1 VARICPVCNQ
11 ESPDEARYCFDP
23 ACLSPLDPAAEA
35 PPPPLP
41 PPPEEPGRRVP
52 PWAWGAGAVAALA
65 AAGGIILA
73 VTSMG
78 GGASTTATTTAT
90 RVTVTTVVSATSAPS
105 TAPATT
111 VPVRGTPVDPAQ
123 IVSAEATSTLPDQD
137 GLTYGIAN
145 TLDGQIT
152 TGWNSNGS
160 TPGSG
165 VDPVGQKLTYKLAA
179 PQHIVGVRLINGYN
193 PNDGKHQ
200 FTDNHRIHSLVLRGG
215 GKERTVELADSF
227 SPQFVEV
234 DFPNA
239 DTIELEIASVYPTT
253 KWTDVG
259 VTEVQ
264 FFAG

>member
-23 ACLSPLDPAAEA
+23 TCLSPLDPAAEA
-35 PPPPLP
+35 PAPPLP
-41 PPPEEPGRRVP
+41 PPPEERRRVP
-52 PWAWGAGAVAALA
+52 VWAWVAGAVAAAA

-73 VTSMG
+73 VTSLG
-78 GGASTTATTTAT
+78 GSAKSAATTTAT
-90 RVTVTTVVSATSAPS
+90 RVTVTTAVDATTAPS
-105 TAPATT
+105 TAPPTT
-111 VPVRGTPVDPAQ
+111 VPVRGTPIDPAQ
-123 IVSAEATSTLPDQD
+123 IVAADATSTLPDQD

-145 TLDGQIT
+145 TYDNQVT

-200 FTDNHRIHSLVLRGG
+200 FTDNHRVRSLIVRGG
-215 GKERTVELADSF
+215 GTERTIELADNF
-227 SPQFVEV
+227 SPQFVDV

-239 DTIELEIASVYPTT
+239 DTIELEVGSVYPTT

-259 VTEVQ
+259 LTEVQ